1 MSDWR
6 EGCYFSGPTS
16 TSVVFPAVEAEICD
30 GLSVRES
37 VEVPLEPDDKV
48 VYLAP
53 DGTTYGVHHRGT
65 GSTS

>member
-1 MSDWR
+1 MSDCC
-6 EGCYFSGPTS
+6 EGFYFSGPTR
-16 TSVVFPAVEAEICD
+16 TLVIFPAVDVEIGD
-30 GLSVRES
+30 GVSVRES
-37 VEVPLEPDDKV
+37 VAVPLELGDAV